1 MRGRSRAVN
10 PNDTSLSWFGS
21 NCQFNIATYLGD
33 QPTPIYKPPDIA
45 AGQRQWCIAQ
55 VKQLCQGDVV
65 VTVSDQAQIMAMRQA
80 MVSNQLRTNAV
91 SDSRLVAAMSRVPR
105 EVFLPRTVAGLA
117 YRDTALPL
125 GSGRAANLPIA
136 TGRLLNEAKVAA
148 TDIVL
153 LVGAAG
159 GYTAAV
165 LAELAAKVVALES
178 DPTLLAIAARA
189 LGGSDRVAIVSGPLE
204 QGHVAGAP
212 YDLIVIDGA
221 ISHVP
226 QVLVDQLAIGG
237 RLVTGIVDRGV
248 SRLCAGRRSAGGF
261 GLVDFADVDCVA
273 LPGFAAPK
281 QFVF

>member
-1 MRGRSRAVN
+1 M
-10 PNDTSLSWFGS
+10 
-21 NCQFNIATYLGD
+21 
-33 QPTPIYKPPDIA
+33 
-45 AGQRQWCIAQ
+45 
-55 VKQLCQGDVV
+55 
-65 VTVSDQAQIMAMRQA
+65 VTVSDQAQIVAMRQA

-91 SDSRLVAAMSRVPR
+91 SDSRLVAAMGRVPR
-105 EVFLPRTVAGLA
+105 EAFLPLTVAGLA

-125 GSGRAANLPIA
+125 GSGRAANVPIA
-136 TGRLLNEAKVAA
+136 TGRLLNEAKLTP
-148 TDIVL
+148 TDVVL

-178 DPTLLAIAARA
+178 DAALLAIATRA
-189 LGGSDRVAIVSGPLE
+189 LAGDDRVAIVGGPLE
-204 QGHVAGAP
+204 NGHAPGAP

-221 ISHVP
+221 IPQVP
-226 QVLVDQLAIGG
+226 QALIDQLAIGG

-248 SRLCAGRRSAGGF
+248 TRLCAGRRSAGGF
-261 GLVDFADVDCVA
+261 GLVDFADVDCVV